1 MRAKSKANCESKA
14 LVDIADANSWWF
26 FSLLNAWLI
35 AQSLHE
41 VNSGL
46 LMNHNLASVYL
57 AVEVCELVA

>member
-46 LMNHNLASVYL
+46 
-57 AVEVCELVA
+57 